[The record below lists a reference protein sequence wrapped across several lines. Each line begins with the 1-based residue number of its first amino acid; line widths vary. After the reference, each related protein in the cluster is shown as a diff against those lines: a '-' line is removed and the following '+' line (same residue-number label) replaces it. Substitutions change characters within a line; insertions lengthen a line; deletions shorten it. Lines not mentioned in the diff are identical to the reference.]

1 MDTSAAREQIA
12 QLLRISQQLKEAV
25 GARASAGASEARVS
39 GAPATR
45 TSATRTSATQT
56 PATQTPSGRWAGVLD
71 PIEKGAADLLA
82 THGLGIPDIIG
93 PMKRILRLAPRIAE
107 TLNAGDWG
115 EAEVH
120 LDTVIAALGV
130 AHRKAEVQEETGSW
144 EDDWW

>member
-12 QLLRISQQLKEAV
+12 QLLRMSQQLKEAV
-25 GARASAGASEARVS
+25 GA
-39 GAPATR
+39 
-45 TSATRTSATQT
+45 SATHT
-56 PATQTPSGRWAGVLD
+56 PATQ
-71 PIEKGAADLLA
+71 
-82 THGLGIPDIIG
+82 
-93 PMKRILRLAPRIAE
+93 

-130 AHRKAEVQEETGSW
+130 AHLKAEVQEETGSW